1 MRAQTQHQGK
11 QMTNETTTN
20 INGSGQVV
28 KVVTVATNAEQI
40 AAAGLGLITGG
51 PLGALASWGCIRA
64 FAGKWTPWMLVG
76 TVAAPVLLLG
86 QLVTLGVVSSAF
98 TSGSTGVQ
106 TTQSR

>member
-1 MRAQTQHQGK
+1 
-11 QMTNETTTN
+11 MTNQTTTS
-20 INGSGQVV
+20 INGEGQVV

-40 AAAGLGLITGG
+40 AAAGLGLVTGG

-76 TVAAPVLLLG
+76 TFAAPVLLLA
-86 QLVTLGVVSSAF
+86 QLLSLGVVTSAF
-98 TSGSTGVQ
+98 DSGSNGVQ